1 MIRWFQNNNLV
12 MVLAAIAA
20 GCANQSNQAVQ
31 ASQNEAPSDRQEII
45 QACSDLVLD
54 YALYRDQHDTQKLV
68 ELFTADAQMTVLGQ
82 TLKGRAAIRQRTL
95 AAAKGPKTR
104 HMMSTIR
111 ITPRGND
118 RASGIS
124 YVAVYAATGAE
135 GQIQSVAGPAI
146 IGNYVDEFE
155 RTSEGWRI
163 ASRRL
168 DVAFRSNA
176 EP

>member
-1 MIRWFQNNNLV
+1 MMGWLPSRK
-12 MVLAAIAA
+12 VLCLLAVSLSTA
-20 GCANQSNQAVQ
+20 GCATQSNQANENA
-31 ASQNEAPSDRQEII
+31 ASSDRRAII

-68 ELFTADAQMTVLGQ
+68 QLFSADAQLTLLGQ

-95 AAAKGPKTR
+95 AAARGPKTR

-111 ITPRGND
+111 ITPLSND
-118 RASGIS
+118 RAIGIS